1 MNHGLLIM
9 GVSGSGKSTIGSALA
24 AQLDC
29 VFLDADDFH
38 PPAYR
43 EKMRAGVPLNDD
55 DRKPWLDALCQQLHD
70 LGNSPFVLACSAL
83 REIYRQQLLLAS
95 PPMRLVWLHGP
106 SDLIADRLRSRH
118 DHFMPPSLLQSQFD
132 ALEAPLDAY
141 PVDISLPIDQIVTQL
156 LHRFFSHSTMSDYL
170 VIPRQQHDD
179 LVIAAYQSRGYDAA
193 EAAEGA
199 KLAAEAARHGIRTH
213 HALKALHLDHLFGS
227 ATGGCVPGAEIE
239 VLPSR
244 FPASEIWNAHKKLGQ
259 SVAYRA
265 IERGIELADQYGIA
279 QISVDNAFHYLW
291 GGGYVMEAAERGYL
305 AYTNCTSTLAEVV
318 PFGGKFPTL
327 GTNPHSWGMPT
338 MAASGF
344 PLVIDWATSTV
355 AMGRVQALKREGKS
369 LPPGAAVDKD
379 GNPTTDPHQVASLL
393 PFGGHKGY
401 GLSLIN
407 ELMAALIGGSLPTH
421 RGRPVPVAGE
431 KSTSAFYFQI
441 IHPDAL
447 NGRDF
452 AFGRSQMEN
461 LTAVVRDILGHGNE
475 NAMLPGQIEAQA
487 RKQSDACGGLLFT
500 AAEVAEFN
508 EINRELGR
516 PEWNIQQ
523 LASAK

>member
-1 MNHGLLIM
+1 
-9 GVSGSGKSTIGSALA
+9 
-24 AQLDC
+24 
-29 VFLDADDFH
+29 
-38 PPAYR
+38 
-43 EKMRAGVPLNDD
+43 
-55 DRKPWLDALCQQLHD
+55 
-70 LGNSPFVLACSAL
+70 
-83 REIYRQQLLLAS
+83 
-95 PPMRLVWLHGP
+95 
-106 SDLIADRLRSRH
+106 
-118 DHFMPPSLLQSQFD
+118 
-132 ALEAPLDAY
+132 
-141 PVDISLPIDQIVTQL
+141 
-156 LHRFFSHSTMSDYL
+156 MSEFL
-170 VIPRQQHDD
+170 VIPRQQHDE
-179 LVIAAYQSRGYDAA
+179 LVIAAYMSRGYSAD

-227 ATGGCVPGAEIE
+227 ASGGCVPGAEIE

-244 FPASEIWNAHKKLGQ
+244 FAASEVWNANKKLGQ

-279 QISVDNAFHYLW
+279 QISIDNAFHYLW
-291 GGGYVMEAAERGYL
+291 GGGYVMEAAERGYI

-327 GTNPHSWGMPT
+327 GTNPHSWGIPT

-355 AMGRVQALKREGKS
+355 AMGRVQALKREGKQ

-393 PFGGHKGY
+393 PFGAHKGY

-421 RGRPVPVAGE
+421 RGRPVPTAGE

-441 IHPDAL
+441 IHPEAL
-447 NGRDF
+447 SGRNF
-452 AFGRSQMEN
+452 AQGRSQMEN
-461 LTAVVRDILGHGNE
+461 LTAVIQDVLGHGNE
-475 NAMLPGQIEAQA
+475 NAMLPGQLEAHA
-487 RKQSDACGGLLFT
+487 RKQSDANGGILFT

-508 EINRELGR
+508 ELNRELGR
-516 PEWNIQQ
+516 AEWDAAS
-523 LASAK
+523 LAKAQ